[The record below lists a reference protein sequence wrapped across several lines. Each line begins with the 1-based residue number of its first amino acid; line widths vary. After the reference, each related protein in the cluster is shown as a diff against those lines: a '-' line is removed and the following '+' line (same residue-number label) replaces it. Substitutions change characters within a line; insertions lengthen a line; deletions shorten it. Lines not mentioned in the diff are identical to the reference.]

1 MPWGKFE
8 NWTCSGK
15 FFHPVRNLLTK
26 NSFISPNSAIKPSAY
41 TQLTWEGRN
50 VKKHTPLRTLIIGNN
65 WNRFA
70 NFMKYFSF
78 FLLFSLLC
86 TPLLTLQRKIENK
99 NCVLQVWMRNHEER
113 RENNDFIW
121 KVLLPECF
129 IKLYMDH
136 FSFDKK
142 EAEKRIR
149 NTPLHEEDDIP

>member
-1 MPWGKFE
+1 MYKLGGGNRQQLMHSMITDPFTDE
-8 NWTCSGK
+8 QLDWTLTEISK
-15 FFHPVRNLLTK
+15 VRTK

-86 TPLLTLQRKIENK
+86 TPLLTLHRIN
-99 NCVLQVWMRNHEER
+99 
-113 RENNDFIW
+113 RE
-121 KVLLPECF
+121 
-129 IKLYMDH
+129 
-136 FSFDKK
+136 
-142 EAEKRIR
+142 
-149 NTPLHEEDDIP
+149 